1 MTLQTSGA
9 ISLSDIQTEFGGAN
23 PIGLNEYYAG
33 GGLVPSGTTGTNGAV
48 PSSGE
53 INFWNFYGTAA
64 AAAAATY
71 WMSMLTINSVQT
83 EDNYGQ
89 SIAVDGH
96 GNVYITG
103 YETTQTAGYNDIFIA
118 KYNTSGVIQWQR
130 RLGGTDYDYGQA
142 IAVDGSGNVYIAG
155 YEASQTAGNYDIF
168 IAKYS
173 TSGVIQWQRRL
184 GGTSTDGGAGIAVDG
199 SGNVYIAGY
208 EYSQT
213 AGNYDVFIAKY
224 NTSGVIQW
232 QRSLGGTS
240 TDYGQAIA
248 VDGSGN
254 VYVTGYEVQTAGN
267 YDVFIAKY
275 NTSGVIQWQRRLG
288 GTGADYGTSIAVD
301 GSGNVY
307 VTGYE
312 TTQTAGS
319 NDVFIAK
326 YNTSGVIQ
334 WQRRLGGT
342 NNDRG
347 SGIAVDGSGNVYVTG
362 YEYSQSGGVNYDIFV
377 AKYNTSGVIQWQRRV
392 YSSTHDLY
400 GTSIVV
406 NGTTFSV
413 CGYYQSSPT
422 HAYVAVGSNSFI
434 ASLPIDGTKTGSS
447 VTFSQVYAT
456 PVLQYAATTLTDAAT
471 TLTDAATTL
480 TDAATTLTDAATTL
494 TDAATT
500 YTAETHTI

>member
-33 GGLVPSGTTGTNGAV
+33 GGLVPSGATGTNGAV
-48 PSSGE
+48 PSSGK
-53 INFWNFYGTAA
+53 INFWNFYGTA

-71 WMSMLTINSVQT
+71 WMSMLTINSANT

-89 SIAVDGH
+89 AIAADSS

-103 YETTQTAGYNDIFIA
+103 YETTQTAGYSDIFIVKYNTSGVIQWQRRLGGANDDRGSGIAVDGSGNVYITGYEASQTAGNTDIFIA

-130 RLGGTDYDYGQA
+130 RLGTSDEL
-142 IAVDGSGNVYIAG
+142 GS
-155 YEASQTAGNYDIF
+155 
-168 IAKYS
+168 
-173 TSGVIQWQRRL
+173 
-184 GGTSTDGGAGIAVDG
+184 GIAVDG
-199 SGNVYIAGY
+199 SGNVYITGY
-208 EYSQT
+208 EATQT
-213 AGNYDVFIAKY
+213 TGNYDVFVAKYNTSGVVQWQRRLGGTDFDYGLGIAVDGSGNVYITGYEASSQVTGNNSIFIAKY

-232 QRSLGGTS
+232 QRSLGGTNYDQGS
-240 TDYGQAIA
+240 GIA

-254 VYVTGYEVQTAGN
+254 VYITGYGTSQTAGGN
-267 YDVFIAKY
+267 DIIIAKY

-288 GTGADYGTSIAVD
+288 GTSDDS
-301 GSGNVY
+301 
-307 VTGYE
+307 
-312 TTQTAGS
+312 
-319 NDVFIAK
+319 
-326 YNTSGVIQ
+326 
-334 WQRRLGGT
+334 
-342 NNDRG
+342 G
-347 SGIAVDGSGNVYVTG
+347 SGIAVDGSGNVYITG
-362 YEYSQSGGVNYDIFV
+362 SETSQTAGVNDIII

-392 YSSTHDLY
+392 YSSSHVLY

-413 CGYYQSSPT
+413 CGYYNSVSTNQS
-422 HAYVAVGSNSFI
+422 HASSNSFS

-480 TDAATTLTDAATTL
+480 TDAATTLTAATTTL
-494 TDAATT
+494 TDATTT